1 MKVHFP
7 DQLLNQGLNP
17 RNTVFIFTA
26 HVVSSLPFEMLY
38 VLSSINKLKLLAHAF
53 ETSPL
58 AANADGFGIGWR
70 AEVCIHTFHLALF
83 ALPATLSP
91 FADLPPLRL

>member
-1 MKVHFP
+1 MTVHFP

-17 RNTVFIFTA
+17 RNTIFIFTA
-26 HVVSSLPFEMLY
+26 RVLSPLPLEMSC
-38 VLSSINKLKLLAHAF
+38 VLSSINKLKLLAHALRP
-53 ETSPL
+53 SPL
-58 AANADGFGIGWR
+58 AANADGIGIGWR
-70 AEVCIHTFHLALF
+70 AGVCKHTFHLALF